1 MYSCNMNTISYL
13 LPAIKLFTNV
23 IFYDIVE
30 SSRRNIENGI
40 KGHHENVCS
49 RER

>member
-30 SSRRNIENGI
+30 SSRRNMETA
-40 KGHHENVCS
+40 V
-49 RER
+49 